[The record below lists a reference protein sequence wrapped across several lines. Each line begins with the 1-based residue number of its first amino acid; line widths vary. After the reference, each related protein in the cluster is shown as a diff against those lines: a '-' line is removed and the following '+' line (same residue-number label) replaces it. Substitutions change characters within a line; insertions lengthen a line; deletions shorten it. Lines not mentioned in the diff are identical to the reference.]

1 MHSPNSLGSPY
12 FAAGNELRLGAGE
25 GAVERGRLVL
35 DGGAEGARERC
46 SLVMGAACR
55 VVVSMVGEGSAT
67 TGYEECLVGAIGVVA
82 RRFGKVGGDLDG
94 TVGGRTGVAG
104 DHAAAVGRKAG
115 DEGGIPVEVVW

>member
-1 MHSPNSLGSPY
+1 M
-12 FAAGNELRLGAGE
+12 GAGE

-35 DGGAEGARERC
+35 DGGAEGARGRC

-55 VVVSMVGEGSAT
+55 VVVPMVGEGSAKTGSAT